1 MKLKLVPARTGA
13 SWVKLGIRTFFKQP
27 LALAGLFF
35 IFMAVMSLATMLP
48 IVGLPLAMTL
58 LPAATLGLMAAT
70 REAEQGKFPM
80 PLILFTTL
88 RAGPAKLRAMLT
100 LGALYAGGFM
110 LAMGASYLVDGGGF
124 ARLYLGGSAPTA
136 ELLQAPDFQNAM
148 WVFMGLHLPLS
159 LMFWHAPALVFW
171 QDLPPLKSMFFSIV
185 ACFRNFWAFT
195 VFGLA
200 WMATIVVA
208 VLVIGVL
215 GNVMGNP
222 GLSSVLLFP
231 ALMLL
236 ASMFFTSLYFT
247 YRDSFEL
254 EAAAETID
262 PAAS

>member
-13 SWVKLGIRTFFKQP
+13 TWVKLGMKTFFRQP

-35 IFMAVMSLATMLP
+35 IFMAVMSVAAMLP
-48 IVGLPLAMTL
+48 LLGLPLAMTL

-70 REAEQGKFPM
+70 REATNGKFPM
-80 PLILFTTL
+80 PLILFTAL
-88 RAGPAKLRAMLT
+88 RGEPAKMRAMLT

-124 ARLYLGGSAPTA
+124 ARLYLGGSPPTA
-136 ELLQAPDFQNAM
+136 ELMQTPDFQAAM
-148 WVFMGLHLPLS
+148 WIFIGLHLPLS

-171 QDLPPLKSMFFSIV
+171 HNLPPIKSMFFSIV

-200 WMATIVVA
+200 WMGTMVVA
-208 VLVIGVL
+208 VLAIST
-215 GNVMGNP
+215 MGTIMGSP
-222 GLSSVLLFP
+222 TLLSMLLFP
-231 ALMLL
+231 TLMLM

-254 EAAAETID
+254 EASDQEQVEA
-262 PAAS
+262 

>member
-1 MKLKLVPARTGA
+1 MKLKLAPARTGA
-13 SWVKLGIRTFFKQP
+13 TWVKLGILTFFKQP

-48 IVGLPLAMTL
+48 IIGLPLAMML

-70 REAEQGKFPM
+70 LEASQGKFPM
-80 PLILFTTL
+80 PLILFTAL
-88 RAGPAKLRAMLT
+88 RAGPAKLRAMLM
-100 LGALYAGGFM
+100 LGAMYAGGFM

-136 ELLQAPDFQNAM
+136 ELLQAPGFQSAM
-148 WVFMGLHLPLS
+148 WTFIGLHLPLS

-171 QDLPPLKSMFFSIV
+171 HDLPPLKSMFFSIV

-195 VFGLA
+195 VFGLT
-200 WMATIVVA
+200 WMGTIVVA
-208 VLVIGVL
+208 VLIIGTI
-215 GNVMGNP
+215 GNATGNP
-222 GLSSVLLFP
+222 GLSGVLLFP

-236 ASMFFTSLYFT
+236 ASMFFTSLYFS

-254 EAAAETID
+254 EPTEQAPTT
-262 PAAS
+262 P